1 MTTKRVLL
9 LKPRGF
15 CAGVVRAID
24 IVQIAL
30 ETFGAPIYVRK
41 EIVHNSYVV
50 TDLAKKGAIFVNELD
65 EVPEGARVIYSAH
78 GVSPAVRQRAKER
91 GLKVVDATCPLVTKV
106 HVEAIK
112 FAKQGYSLVLVG
124 HRDHEEVEGTQGEA
138 PDVTQVVSTVEEV
151 AALVVP
157 DPNKVAYLTQTTLSL
172 DEARYMIEALKKKF
186 PNIVGPHAQD
196 ICYATE
202 NRQTAVKNV
211 AHGADLVLVV
221 GSKNSS
227 NSNRLVE
234 VSKNLDTNSYLIDT
248 ADAIQPEWLEGVN
261 TVAVT
266 AGASAPEVLVKDVVE
281 YLQAKGYG
289 DVDEV
294 EVMPENVRFGL
305 PPEIVQAIAS
315 APPPQLLAIRSRQ
328 RVSSESSGRTW
339 ETNVSKKFAD
349 RSPQH
354 QSRRSRAMAGW
365 TSASSMSSTAY
376 RAKDWLLGQQHAD
389 GYWCGELEAD
399 VMLEADYIFMHYAA
413 GHGRSGQDG
422 AAVNEILRHQNE
434 DGGWSQ
440 YPGGPSDINYGVKS
454 YLALKLMGWSADHPV
469 MVKAREWVLAH
480 GGVVECNT
488 FTKIYL
494 CSLGQYDYDAVPA
507 VPPEIVLFP
516 NWFYFNIYE
525 ISSWSRGIL
534 VPLSIIYAKKPFK
547 KMTPEQGIDELF
559 VGGRDECRTCICAG
573 TRRSWSAGAISSSSL
588 DRMMHWF
595 ERVHIRPLRKV
606 AMKKAEK
613 WMLARFE
620 KSDGLG
626 AIYPAM
632 LNSIVAMRVPGLF
645 VGRPAVDSRDG

>member
-1 MTTKRVLL
+1 LRLDSDGLHQGRCKVRAFAGRKRYTWDVTSSTVATLDQPTLNDEISVAPTKRVLL

-65 EVPEGARVIYSAH
+65 EVPAGARVIYSAH
-78 GVSPAVRQRAKER
+78 GVSPAVREAAKAR
-91 GLKVVDATCPLVTKV
+91 GLKVIDATCPLVTKV

-138 PDVTQVVSTVEEV
+138 PDVTQVVSTLEEV
-151 AALVVP
+151 EALVVP

-172 DEARYMIEALKKKF
+172 DEAKYMIDALKVKF

-202 NRQTAVKNV
+202 NRQVAVKNV

-221 GSKNSS
+221 GSRNSS

-248 ADAIQPEWLEGVN
+248 ADAIQPEWLDGVN

-281 YLQAKGYG
+281 YLQSKGYG

-315 APPPQLLAIRSRQ
+315 APKPPAQ
-328 RVSSESSGRTW
+328 
-339 ETNVSKKFAD
+339 AD
-349 RSPQH
+349 
-354 QSRRSRAMAGW
+354 A
-365 TSASSMSSTAY
+365 
-376 RAKDWLLGQQHAD
+376 
-389 GYWCGELEAD
+389 
-399 VMLEADYIFMHYAA
+399 
-413 GHGRSGQDG
+413 
-422 AAVNEILRHQNE
+422 N
-434 DGGWSQ
+434 
-440 YPGGPSDINYGVKS
+440 
-454 YLALKLMGWSADHPV
+454 
-469 MVKAREWVLAH
+469 
-480 GGVVECNT
+480 
-488 FTKIYL
+488 
-494 CSLGQYDYDAVPA
+494 
-507 VPPEIVLFP
+507 
-516 NWFYFNIYE
+516 
-525 ISSWSRGIL
+525 
-534 VPLSIIYAKKPFK
+534 
-547 KMTPEQGIDELF
+547 
-559 VGGRDECRTCICAG
+559 
-573 TRRSWSAGAISSSSL
+573 
-588 DRMMHWF
+588 
-595 ERVHIRPLRKV
+595 
-606 AMKKAEK
+606 
-613 WMLARFE
+613 
-620 KSDGLG
+620 
-626 AIYPAM
+626 
-632 LNSIVAMRVPGLF
+632 
-645 VGRPAVDSRDG
+645 